1 MVAVL
6 AVSVCPISGIIA
18 ATQEELATSA
28 TTAVIAA
35 LVAGMANSV
44 EQWR

>member
-6 AVSVCPISGIIA
+6 AVSVCPSGIIA